1 MLVVESLVTVHLY
14 LMPLKP
20 TAILLVNLAISIPCP
35 LNSPMMLISFAPN
48 APSSLFTNW
57 QTPTLPVPAPP
68 GNTAVPSLASLTK
81 NLFDERWRKI

>member
-1 MLVVESLVTVHLY
+1 
-14 LMPLKP
+14 
-20 TAILLVNLAISIPCP
+20 
-35 LNSPMMLISFAPN
+35 
-48 APSSLFTNW
+48 LFTNW